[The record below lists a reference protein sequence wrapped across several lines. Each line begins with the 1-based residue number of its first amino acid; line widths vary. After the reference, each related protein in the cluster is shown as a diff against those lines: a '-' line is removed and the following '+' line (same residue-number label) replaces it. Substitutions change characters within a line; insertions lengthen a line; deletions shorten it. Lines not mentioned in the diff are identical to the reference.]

1 MFYLK
6 KEFTKSNLVLYLS
19 FILVTWSLLQVSLT
33 DFFENNDNILMK
45 IPSIYAQDYYGGNG
59 NGEKAVNGN
68 GNSDIGDSNGE
79 VSDDN
84 GDSDLEE
91 PILDKENNPD
101 EYVGQEDDPEQLTLS
116 EDGCSEILT
125 LIQQDPDDVIKK
137 LTLEDSQD
145 EDVDISIFSGGGP
158 SGSDI
163 TSQLTPLDP
172 QPLFVSLPSLPG
184 GPLPPG
190 GLPPYPGSP
199 LAPGS
204 PIPPGGGPTP
214 PEELPPVK
222 EPSPQSE
229 EQSPQLQEPSP
240 HLREHSPQ
248 SFNIEFKSYE
258 NKDLGVNFDIPA
270 KWIQQHTTS
279 PNEEIVFSDPNGRAE
294 LTIKVANASGVTIFE
309 TVSDFISGLKEGSSQ
324 TQNVYLNII
333 GIQNILSNNQES
345 SKVITYTFGKD
356 PTFPLLKGVT
366 YITLNN
372 NKAYIANFV
381 VDMQNFESYNP
392 IMQRILSSFE
402 ILSDVSIDG
411 TISHNN

>member
-1 MFYLK
+1 MQSSRYYDTVFQSK
-6 KEFTKSNLVLYLS
+6 KELTKSCLVLYFS
-19 FILVTWSLLQVSLT
+19 FILFTWSLLQISLT
-33 DFFENNDNILMK
+33 DCFENIDNVHIK
-45 IPSIYAQDYYGGNG
+45 IPLIYAQDYGGGNG
-59 NGEKAVNGN
+59 NGE
-68 GNSDIGDSNGE
+68 
-79 VSDDN
+79 VSYDN
-84 GDSDLEE
+84 GDSDVEE
-91 PILDKENNPD
+91 PSLDKED
-101 EYVGQEDDPEQLTLS
+101 SQEKDVGQEDAPEELTLS
-116 EDGCSEILT
+116 VDG
-125 LIQQDPDDVIKK
+125 
-137 LTLEDSQD
+137 QD
-145 EDVDISIFSGGGP
+145 ESVDVSRLVGSGP
-158 SGSDI
+158 SGIDI
-163 TSQLTPLDP
+163 TSQLPSGNP
-172 QPLFVSLPSLPG
+172 QPLFVNLPPLTG

-190 GLPPYPGSP
+190 SLPPTPGSP
-199 LAPGS
+199 LPPGS
-204 PIPPGGGPTP
+204 PIQPGGGPTP
-214 PEELPPVK
+214 PEELSPLR
-222 EPSPQSE
+222 EPFPQSE

-294 LTIKVANASGVTIFE
+294 LTIKVAKASGVTIFE

-333 GIQNILSNNQES
+333 GIQNISTNNQES